1 MIKARRLLAFAMA
14 AVVAMGAVSCDKDES
29 SASSNSNNG
38 ASGNGEITAGDWVDL
53 GLPSGLLW
61 ASRNIGANQPTDD
74 GQFFAW
80 GETQPK
86 MEYSWETYAYGH
98 SYSELTK
105 YCNNEVFGYN
115 GYTDDL
121 TTLQPGDDA
130 ATANWG
136 NGARMPTMEEIKEL
150 CDNCTSE
157 WVTLNGAKGRKFT
170 GTNGN
175 SIFIPAAG
183 YIDEDGSSAF
193 SLENYGY
200 YWSSS
205 LRTDGF
211 CNTAWELEFNPGTAR
226 PSSSSGH
233 HRYYGY
239 TVRAVRSAK

>member
-38 ASGNGEITAGDWVDL
+38 APGNGEITAGDWVDL

-61 ASRNIGANQPTDD
+61 ASRNIGASQPTDD

-86 MEYSWETYAYGH
+86 MEYSWETYAYGY

-105 YCNNEVFGYN
+105 YCNNEYFGYN
-115 GYTDDL
+115 GYTDNL

-150 CDNCTSE
+150 CDNCTRE
-157 WVTLNGAKGRKFT
+157 WVTLNGAKGLKFT

-175 SIFIPAAG
+175 SISNISNWF
-183 YIDEDGSSAF
+183 SSI
-193 SLENYGY
+193 
-200 YWSSS
+200 
-205 LRTDGF
+205 
-211 CNTAWELEFNPGTAR
+211 
-226 PSSSSGH
+226 
-233 HRYYGY
+233 RYE
-239 TVRAVRSAK
+239 

>member
-53 GLPSGLLW
+53 GLPSGLQW
-61 ASRNIGANQPTDD
+61 ASRNIGSNQPTDD

-86 MEYSWETYAYGH
+86 MEYSWETYAYGY
-98 SYSELTK
+98 SYAEMTK
-105 YCNNEVFGYN
+105 YCNNEYLGYN

-121 TTLQPGDDA
+121 TTLQPSDDA

-175 SIFIPAAG
+175 TIFIPAAG
-183 YIDEDGSSAF
+183 YIDRDGSNDAGSM
-193 SLENYGY
+193 GY
-200 YWSSS
+200 YWSAT

-211 CNTAWELEFNPGTAR
+211 CNTAWQLEINQGTAR
-226 PSSSSGH
+226 ATNSTGY
-233 HRYYGY
+233 HRYYGFP
-239 TVRAVRSAK
+239 VRAVRSAN

>member
-1 MIKARRLLAFAMA
+1 MA

-29 SASSNSNNG
+29 NGSASSNSNNE
-38 ASGNGEITAGDWVDL
+38 APVNGEITDGDWVDL

-61 ASRNIGANQPTDD
+61 ASRNIGASQPTAD
-74 GQFFAW
+74 GQYFAW
-80 GETQPK
+80 GETQSK
-86 MEYSWETYAYGH
+86 TVYSWETYVYGY
-98 SYSELTK
+98 SYSEMTK
-105 YCNNEVFGYN
+105 YCNNEYFGYN

-136 NGARMPTMEEIKEL
+136 NGARTPTMEEIKEL
-150 CDNCTSE
+150 CDKCTSE

-183 YIDEDGSSAF
+183 YLEGDGSNNAGRMGF
-193 SLENYGY
+193 
-200 YWSSS
+200 YWSAT

-211 CNTAWELEFNPGTAR
+211 PNTAWQLEINQGTAR
-226 PSSSSGH
+226 ATNSTGY
-233 HRYYGY
+233 HRYYGLP
-239 TVRAVRSAK
+239 VRAVRSAK

>member
-29 SASSNSNNG
+29 NDRASSNSNNE
-38 ASGNGEITAGDWVDL
+38 APVNGEITVGDWVDL

-61 ASRNIGANQPTDD
+61 ASRNIGASEPTAD
-74 GQFFAW
+74 GQYFAW
-80 GETQPK
+80 GETQSKPV
-86 MEYSWETYAYGH
+86 YSWETYAYGY

-105 YCNNEVFGYN
+105 YCNNEYFGYN

-121 TTLQPGDDA
+121 TTLQPDDDA

-136 NGARMPTMEEIKEL
+136 NGARTPTKEEIKEL
-150 CDNCTSE
+150 CDNCSSE

-183 YIDEDGSSAF
+183 YLEGDGSNNAGSMGF
-193 SLENYGY
+193 
-200 YWSSS
+200 YWSATLS
-205 LRTDGF
+205 TDGYP
-211 CNTAWELEFNPGTAR
+211 NIAWQLEINQGTAR
-226 PSSSSGH
+226 ATNSTGY
-233 HRYYGY
+233 HRYYGLP
-239 TVRAVRSAK
+239 VRAVRTAK

>member
-29 SASSNSNNG
+29 NDSASSNSNNG
-38 ASGNGEITAGDWVDL
+38 ASGNGEITADDWVDL

-61 ASRNIGANQPTDD
+61 ASRNIGASQPTAD
-74 GQFFAW
+74 GQYFAW
-80 GETQPK
+80 GETQSK
-86 MEYSWETYAYGH
+86 TVYSWATYAYGN

-105 YCNNEVFGYN
+105 YCNNEYFGYN

-121 TTLQPGDDA
+121 TTLQPSDDA

-183 YIDEDGSSAF
+183 YLEGNGSNNSGSMGF
-193 SLENYGY
+193 
-200 YWSSS
+200 YWSAT
-205 LRTDGF
+205 LRTDGYP
-211 CNTAWELEFNPGTAR
+211 NDAWQLEINQGTAR
-226 PSSSSGH
+226 ATNSTGY
-233 HRYYGY
+233 HRYYGFP
-239 TVRAVRSAK
+239 VRAVRSVN

>member
-14 AVVAMGAVSCDKDES
+14 AVVAMGAMSCDKDES
-29 SASSNSNNG
+29 NGSASSNSNNE
-38 ASGNGEITAGDWVDL
+38 APANGELTAGDWVDL

-61 ASRNIGANQPTDD
+61 ASRNIGADQPTAD

-86 MEYSWETYAYGH
+86 MEYSWETYAYGY

-121 TTLQPGDDA
+121 TTLQPSDDA

-157 WVTLNGAKGRKFT
+157 WVTLNGVKGRKFT

-183 YIDEDGSSAF
+183 YLDGDGSST
-193 SLENYGY
+193 LQNYGY
-200 YWSSS
+200 YWSAS
-205 LRTDGF
+205 LSTDGF
-211 CNTAWELEFNPGTAR
+211 PNIAWELEINPSTAH
-226 PSSSSGH
+226 PSNFSGH

>member
-1 MIKARRLLAFAMA
+1 MIKARKLLAFAMA

-29 SASSNSNNG
+29 NGSASSNSNNE
-38 ASGNGEITAGDWVDL
+38 APANGELTAGDWVDL

-61 ASRNIGANQPTDD
+61 ASRNIGADQPTDD

-86 MEYSWETYAYGH
+86 MEYSWETYAYGY
-98 SYSELTK
+98 SYAEMTK
-105 YCNNEVFGYN
+105 YCNNEYLGYN

-150 CDNCTSE
+150 CDNCTRE
-157 WVTLNGAKGRKFT
+157 WVTLNGAKGLKFT

-183 YIDEDGSSAF
+183 YLEGDGSNNAGSMGF
-193 SLENYGY
+193 
-200 YWSSS
+200 YWSAT
-205 LRTDGF
+205 LRTDGYP
-211 CNTAWELEFNPGTAR
+211 NDAWQLEINQGTAHAT
-226 PSSSSGH
+226 SSTGY
-233 HRYYGY
+233 HRYYGFP
-239 TVRAVRSAK
+239 VRAVRSAK

>member
-14 AVVAMGAVSCDKDES
+14 AAVAIGAVSCDKDENS
-29 SASSNSNNG
+29 SSNSNND
-38 ASGNGEITAGDWVDL
+38 APVNGEITAGDWVDL

-61 ASRNIGANQPTDD
+61 ASRNIGASQPTAD
-74 GQFFAW
+74 GQYFAW
-80 GETQPK
+80 GETQSK
-86 MEYSWETYAYGH
+86 TVYSWETYAYGY

-105 YCNNEVFGYN
+105 YCNNEYFGYN

-121 TTLQPGDDA
+121 TTLQPSDDA

-136 NGARMPTMEEIKEL
+136 NGARTPTMEEIKEL

-183 YIDEDGSSAF
+183 YLEGDGSNNAGSMGF
-193 SLENYGY
+193 
-200 YWSSS
+200 YWSST
-205 LRTDGF
+205 LRTDGYP
-211 CNTAWELEFNPGTAR
+211 NTAWQLEINQGTAR
-226 PSSSSGH
+226 ATNSTGY
-233 HRYYGY
+233 HRYYGLP
-239 TVRAVRSAK
+239 VRAVRSAK